1 MVLAIFGD
9 IDVAATTAAVRQAF
23 ASFPPRPLTLPAVPP
38 EPPPTQVR
46 REIKHTQKQVAAI
59 QIGFPGT
66 TVTNRNDRQALHI
79 LDAVV
84 SGIGFPGGWLH
95 TELRGKQLVYVVHAF
110 NWLGLEPGYFSVM
123 AATQPQKVNE
133 VVEIILQNMDRA
145 RAGDISDEELARA
158 KRLAVI
164 AERLERQTNE
174 QLARDAALNELYGLG
189 YDFSEREIA
198 RLDQVT
204 RADVQRVAQ
213 TYLHHPTIVITT
225 PNRQQM

>member
-9 IDVAATTAAVRQAF
+9 IDPAATSVAVTQVF
-23 ASFPPRPLTLPAVPP
+23 GSFPPRSLSLPSVPT
-38 EPPPTQVR
+38 EPAPTQVR
-46 REIKHTQKQVAAI
+46 RQVKYTQKQVAAI

-66 TVTNRNDRQALHI
+66 TVNNYEDRTALHI
-79 LDAVV
+79 LDAIV

-110 NWLGLEPGYFSVM
+110 NWFGLEPGYFSIM

-133 VVEIILQNMDRA
+133 VVDIILRNMEKA
-145 RAGDISDEELARA
+145 RAGEISDEELARA

-164 AERLERQTNE
+164 AERLERQAND
-174 QLARDAALNELYGLG
+174 QLAREAALHELYGLG
-189 YDFSEREIA
+189 YDFSERELS
-198 RLDQVT
+198 RFDQVT

-225 PNRQQM
+225 PNREQM